1 MKPASLVNRG
11 NACWLNTL
19 LQVLMS
25 CESVVNYSTSHSD
38 DLSTY
43 LLILLRG
50 NDVASR
56 IANELRLRL
65 VMRDCPMV
73 NMLTGGQECIR
84 EGLNLMLSATDDTFG
99 DLFLVRMSI
108 RRQCSACG
116 ACKTDDP
123 CKSMYIDINKS
134 MTETEMA
141 AHVKS
146 SSCVLDGYKC
156 PRCECISTTRQEYR
170 LTRTPPVLILNY
182 SEKKRLDFPQS
193 FKIKGREFDFRY
205 ELVGQVEHMGGAYG
219 GHYYANVSRNDEV
232 WRVDDTSI
240 TPSGYSATG
249 DTTML
254 FYQRYSFP
262 KGVL

>member
-65 VMRDCPMV
+65 TKSSCRRV
-73 NMLTGGQECIR
+73 NMLTGGQECIL
-84 EGLNLMLSATDDTFG
+84 EGLNLILSATDSTFG
-99 DLFLVRMSI
+99 NLFLVRMNVK
-108 RRQCSACG
+108 RQCSSCG
-116 ACKTDDP
+116 MCRTDEP
-123 CKSMYIDINKS
+123 CESKFVDINTS

-146 SSCVLDGYKC
+146 TSCVLDGYKC
-156 PRCECISTTRQEYR
+156 PRCAGVSTTQQKYQ
-170 LTRTPPVLILNY
+170 LAHAPSVLVMKY
-182 SEKKRLDFPQS
+182 PEKKQLDFPQS
-193 FKIKGREFDFRY
+193 FKINGATCDFRY
-205 ELVGQVEHMGGAYG
+205 ELVGQVEHTGNAYG
-219 GHYYANVSRNDEV
+219 GHYYANVLRNDEI

-240 TPSGYSATG
+240 TPSEYSTTG
-249 DTTML
+249 NTTML

-262 KGVL
+262 KGIL